1 LSEPFDLAIIGGG
14 PAGYVAA
21 LRAAQLNARV
31 ALVEKDAVGGACLNR
46 GCIPTKALLR
56 SAEALLDARHLA
68 GLGVDI
74 AGAPIANL
82 PRMMARKNEVVKTLV
97 AGIEGLLG
105 AGKVTLFRGEGRLA
119 GQTEGLWNVAIDGE
133 HLGARRV
140 ILASGSVPARLL
152 VPGNDLPG
160 VITSTEALNLTAI
173 PASIVI
179 AGGNVI
185 GLEFACLF
193 WALGSKVTILEM
205 LPTLLPASDER
216 FAARMLALLRGRG
229 VGVNLGARVVGI
241 ERGDS
246 NLLVHYQTQQ
256 AEATAAGDV
265 VLLATG
271 QRPLAENL
279 DLETTGVTMNRRA
292 IAVNEYLET
301 NLPGLFAAGDCTG
314 GQMLAHVASHAGGI
328 AAENALGK
336 HRPVDLTSVPA
347 CIFTMPEIAS
357 VGLSER
363 QARESGRAVTVGRFP
378 FAALGRALTMGE
390 TEGQVRLVCE
400 AGSGKILGMHVMGP
414 HASDLIAEGALA
426 VRMGL
431 TARDL
436 ADTIHA
442 HPTLPEATVEAALS
456 VFGEAIH
463 QRKS

>member
-1 LSEPFDLAIIGGG
+1 MSEPFDLAIIGGG

-31 ALVEKDAVGGACLNR
+31 ALVEKTTVGGACLNR
-46 GCIPTKALLR
+46 GCIPTKALIR

-68 GLGVDI
+68 SLGIDI
-74 AGAPIANL
+74 ACAPVANL
-82 PRMMARKNEVVKTLV
+82 PRMVARKDEVVKTLV
-97 AGIEGLLG
+97 AGIAGLLA
-105 AGKVTLFRGEGRLA
+105 AGKVTMFGGEGRLA
-119 GQTEGLWNVAIDGE
+119 GQSEGLWTVATGGG
-133 HLGARRV
+133 HLQARRV
-140 ILASGSVPARLL
+140 ILASGSVPARLP

-160 VITSTEALNLTAI
+160 VITSTEALDLTAI
-173 PASIVI
+173 PASIVV

-193 WALGSKVTILEM
+193 WALGSKVTIIEM

-216 FAARMLALLRGRG
+216 FAARMMALLRGRG
-229 VGVNLGARVVGI
+229 VSVNLGARVIAI
-241 ERGDS
+241 ERADA
-246 NLLVHYQTQQ
+246 NLVVRYQTAQ
-256 AEATAAGDV
+256 AEATVSGDL

-271 QRPLAENL
+271 QRPHTENL
-279 DLETTGVTMNRRA
+279 GLETAGVTMNRRA

-314 GQMLAHVASHAGGI
+314 GQMLAHVASHAGVI
-328 AAENALGK
+328 ATENALGK

-357 VGLSER
+357 VGLTER
-363 QARESGRAVTVGRFP
+363 EAREAGRAVTVGRFP
-378 FAALGRALTMGE
+378 FAALGRAVAMGD

-400 AGSGKILGMHVMGP
+400 TGNGRILGMHVMGP

-426 VRMGL
+426 VRLGL

-442 HPTLPEATVEAALS
+442 HPTLPEATAEAALG

-463 QRKS
+463 QHKS